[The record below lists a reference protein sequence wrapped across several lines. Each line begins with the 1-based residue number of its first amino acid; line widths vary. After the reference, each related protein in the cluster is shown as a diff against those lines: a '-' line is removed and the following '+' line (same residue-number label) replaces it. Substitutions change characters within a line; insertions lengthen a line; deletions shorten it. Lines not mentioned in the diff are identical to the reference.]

1 MRALLLLVSLA
12 LIAIAAIPVV
22 GDVAGVRLM
31 GPLGASTPE
40 GPRVLLSNNFMVS
53 VFWAFGWLTLALL
66 CAAAAIGLDQQKRL
80 LRLYRQLDRRLEQPQ
95 QPARPAAEPPRPAA
109 RHRFE
114 PRLAPTH
121 ERETDW
127 QAVQDDP
134 PVRGPVLRADR

>member
-1 MRALLLLVSLA
+1 MRALLLLMSLA
-12 LIAIAAIPVV
+12 LLVVAAIPLA
-22 GDVAGVRLM
+22 GDLAGVRLM
-31 GPLGASTPE
+31 GSPSAASAE
-40 GPRVLLSNNFMVS
+40 GPRVLLDNNFVVS
-53 VFWAFGWLTLALL
+53 LFWAVGWLTLALL
-66 CAAAAIGLDQQKRL
+66 CGAAALALDQQKRL